1 MNEIFQSDVK
11 VELGQNFINYATAVN
26 GDRAI
31 PESKTGLKPV
41 HQRILF
47 IMEDEKVSF
56 SKPHKKCAKVVGS
69 VMGRVHPHGDTAIYE
84 AMVRLAQP
92 WVMRYPLIDWHG
104 NYGNQG
110 GDGAAASRYTESR
123 LAKIAEDGLL
133 INLKKKNV
141 DWKLNYSEDEY
152 EPVVLPAIF
161 PNLLCNPNQGIGVA
175 MACHWLP
182 HNLTEVGNLIVKYM
196 KDGVLDFENMAPDF
210 PTGGIIINGKEL
222 KQIYAT
228 GKGKVVIRGKYEI
241 ETRNKKNL
249 IVFTE
254 IPYSVKTED
263 LLDQINEACTK
274 ELITGVEEVRDE
286 SNKKGLRIVFELTKD
301 ASEGQVLKQI
311 FKETDLQKSLSA
323 NQVALV
329 DKTPTLLNWK
339 QCIDIYVKHNID
351 VVTREAE
358 YDLKKALARLEIVN
372 GLLKALEDIDNII
385 VLIKSSKSAA
395 AARDNLIQKYGFTD
409 NQAKAIV
416 DMKLGKLAGLERIEL
431 QNEKAELDNLVEE
444 LNALINSEER
454 QKEAVLNRLI
464 TFYGKY
470 GDKRRTEVTHVDIK
484 PEEKEIAEVIPED
497 VVVMISQNGLIKKIP
512 ASLIKVQRKGGKGV
526 KSADD
531 TVMEAISTNTIDTLM
546 LFSNFG
552 KLYKI
557 VVDNIPNGTN
567 VSKGVP
573 ISTLIN
579 LDNGE
584 KIMAATS
591 LYRSSQAQYAIFVT
605 SQGMFKKTYLEEY
618 MSGRN
623 SKTGIAALK
632 LKENDK
638 VVDITFLNEEDI
650 ILITKNGMSIRF
662 ETKSIA
668 PIGRVAIGVKGIKL
682 NEDDSVVAALPVHK
696 ETDAVAVF
704 TSNGIGKKTSLTEFP
719 IQVRGGKGTY
729 VYKPT
734 DSTGE
739 LIGSTMLSDEDNI
752 LIIGNYSTICISAKD
767 VPLIGKVSVG
777 NTLIKNNK
785 IISIVKI

>member
-47 IMEDEKVSF
+47 IMEDEKVSS

-241 ETRNKKNL
+241 ETRAKKTL

-339 QCIDIYVKHNID
+339 QCIDIYIKHNID

-385 VLIKSSKSAA
+385 ALIKSSKSAA
-395 AARDNLIQKYGFTD
+395 AAKDNLIQKYGFTD

-454 QKEAVLNRLI
+454 QKEVVLNRLI

-497 VVVMISQNGLIKKIP
+497 VVVMVSQNGLIKKIP
-512 ASLIKVQRKGGKGV
+512 AGQIKVQRKGGKGV

-531 TVMEAISTNTIDTLM
+531 AVMEAISTNTIDTLM

-557 VVDNIPNGTN
+557 VVDTIPNGTN

-573 ISTLIN
+573 ISTLVN

-591 LYRSSQAQYAIFVT
+591 LYRSSQAQYTIFVT

-632 LKENDK
+632 LKEGDE
-638 VVDITFLNEEDI
+638 VVDITFLNEEDV
-650 ILITKNGMSIRF
+650 ILITRKGMSIRF

-668 PIGRVAIGVKGIKL
+668 PIGRVAMGVKGIKL
-682 NEDDSVVAALPVHK
+682 NEDDAVITALPVHK
-696 ETDAVAVF
+696 ETDTVAVF
-704 TSNGIGKKTSLTEFP
+704 ASSGVGKKTALTEFP
-719 IQVRGGKGTY
+719 VQARGGKGTY

-734 DSTGE
+734 NTTGD
-739 LIGSTMLSDEDNI
+739 LVGAAMLSDEDNV
-752 LIIGNYSTICISAKD
+752 LIIGNYSTICISATD
-767 VPLIGKVSVG
+767 VPLIGKAGMG
-777 NTLIKNNK
+777 NTLIKNNRVT
-785 IISIVKI
+785 SVVKI

>member
-47 IMEDEKVSF
+47 IMEDEKVSS

-182 HNLTEVGNLIVKYM
+182 HNLIEVGNLIVKYM

-241 ETRNKKNL
+241 ETRAKKTL

-274 ELITGVEEVRDE
+274 ESITGVEEVRDE

-385 VLIKSSKSAA
+385 ALIKSSKSAA
-395 AARDNLIQKYGFTD
+395 AAKDNLIQKYGFTD

-444 LNALINSEER
+444 LDALINSEEK
-454 QKEAVLNRLI
+454 QKGLKILMKTQVNKDFEFN
-464 TFYGKY
+464 
-470 GDKRRTEVTHVDIK
+470 
-484 PEEKEIAEVIPED
+484 EKLA
-497 VVVMISQNGLIKKIP
+497 
-512 ASLIKVQRKGGKGV
+512 
-526 KSADD
+526 
-531 TVMEAISTNTIDTLM
+531 
-546 LFSNFG
+546 
-552 KLYKI
+552 
-557 VVDNIPNGTN
+557 
-567 VSKGVP
+567 
-573 ISTLIN
+573 
-579 LDNGE
+579 
-584 KIMAATS
+584 
-591 LYRSSQAQYAIFVT
+591 
-605 SQGMFKKTYLEEY
+605 
-618 MSGRN
+618 
-623 SKTGIAALK
+623 
-632 LKENDK
+632 
-638 VVDITFLNEEDI
+638 
-650 ILITKNGMSIRF
+650 
-662 ETKSIA
+662 
-668 PIGRVAIGVKGIKL
+668 
-682 NEDDSVVAALPVHK
+682 SVVAIIKIEASEFTAKHRPLPTK
-696 ETDAVAVF
+696 
-704 TSNGIGKKTSLTEFP
+704 
-719 IQVRGGKGTY
+719 
-729 VYKPT
+729 
-734 DSTGE
+734 
-739 LIGSTMLSDEDNI
+739 
-752 LIIGNYSTICISAKD
+752 
-767 VPLIGKVSVG
+767 
-777 NTLIKNNK
+777 
-785 IISIVKI
+785 